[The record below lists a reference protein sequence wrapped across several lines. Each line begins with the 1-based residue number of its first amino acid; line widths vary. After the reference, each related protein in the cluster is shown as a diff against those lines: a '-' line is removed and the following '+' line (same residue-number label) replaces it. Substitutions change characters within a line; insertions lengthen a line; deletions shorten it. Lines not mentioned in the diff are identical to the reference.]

1 MSRINLGRSRYG
13 DDRYL
18 DKVEDGIWATSGF
31 KNVSYIRI
39 GQREDDDKGFG
50 FIDPD
55 GGPFISVGSKINQE
69 ETIVNIKFEDG
80 RYLIYTDKYKENE

>member
-39 GQREDDDKGFG
+39 GQREDDDKGFE